1 MFHATLG
8 GMQDASSSDRLDQ
21 KYDAAAPGWADK
33 MRLLGYFDAYLGF
46 LSTGLAGALGRN
58 ALDVGCGTGA
68 FAEARAVIQPE
79 GRITLLE
86 PSGKM
91 LQQARHALA
100 KRGVTSQTVQSRLED
115 FQPTERFDCILAA
128 HVLEHCNDPIDAL
141 RQMRKQAAS
150 AAKLWLVVSK
160 PHWCNAIIWFQW
172 RHRSYRPR
180 QVAKMLT
187 EAGWQ
192 LEAEH
197 SFPTGPPSRTSRG
210 YSARAV

>member
-1 MFHATLG
+1 
-8 GMQDASSSDRLDQ
+8 MQNASSSEKLDQ

-46 LSTGLAGALGRN
+46 LSTGSAASLGDN
-58 ALDVGCGTGA
+58 GLDVGCGTGA
-68 FAEARAVIQPE
+68 FAEARAVIRPE
-79 GRITLLE
+79 GRVTLVE

-91 LQQARHALA
+91 LDQAERALA
-100 KRGVTSQTVQSRLED
+100 KRGVAADTARSRLED
-115 FQPTERFDCILAA
+115 YQSAEPFDCVLAA
-128 HVLEHCNDPIDAL
+128 HVLEHCEDPTDAL
-141 RQMRKQAAS
+141 RRMRRLAAP

-172 RHRSYRPR
+172 RHRSFRPR
-180 QVAKMLT
+180 RVAQML
-187 EAGWQ
+187 EVAGWQ

-210 YSARAV
+210 YLARAV

>member
-1 MFHATLG
+1 
-8 GMQDASSSDRLDQ
+8 MQDASSSDKLAQ

-46 LSTGLAGALGRN
+46 LSIGSADDLGRN
-58 ALDVGCGTGA
+58 GLDVGCGTGA

-79 GRITLLE
+79 GKVTLLE

-91 LQQARHALA
+91 LKQAEGALA
-100 KRGVTSQTVQSRLED
+100 LRGVTTQTARSRLED
-115 FQPTERFDCILAA
+115 FPPAQPFDCVLAA
-128 HVLEHCNDPIDAL
+128 HVLEHCDNPTDAL
-141 RQMRKQAAS
+141 RHMRRQAAP

-160 PHWCNAIIWFQW
+160 PHWCNAIIWLQW
-172 RHRSYRPR
+172 RHRSYRPQ
-180 QVAKMLT
+180 QVAKMLK
-187 EAGWQ
+187 EAGWV

-210 YSARAV
+210 YLARAV

>member
-1 MFHATLG
+1 
-8 GMQDASSSDRLDQ
+8 
-21 KYDAAAPGWADK
+21 

-46 LSTGLAGALGRN
+46 LSVGSPQDLGQN

-68 FAEARAVIQPE
+68 FAEARAVIQPR
-79 GRITLLE
+79 GQVTLLE

-91 LQQARHALA
+91 LAQADHALA
-100 KRGVTSQTVQSRLED
+100 RRGATATTVQSHLED
-115 FQPTERFDCILAA
+115 FRPAEPHDCILAA
-128 HVLEHCNDPIDAL
+128 HVLEHCENPTDAL
-141 RQMRKQAAS
+141 RHLRGLSAPAAR
-150 AAKLWLVVSK
+150 LWLVVSK

-180 QVAKMLT
+180 QVAKMLGD
-187 EAGWQ
+187 AGWE

-210 YSARAV
+210 YLARAV

>member
-1 MFHATLG
+1 
-8 GMQDASSSDRLDQ
+8 MQDASSSERLDQ

-46 LSTGLAGALGRN
+46 LSIGSADELGRN
-58 ALDVGCGTGA
+58 GLDVGCGTGA

-79 GRITLLE
+79 GRVTLLE

-91 LQQARHALA
+91 LNQARHALA
-100 KRGVTSQTVQSRLED
+100 TRGVTSQTSQSRLED
-115 FQPTERFDCILAA
+115 FQSTERFDCILAA
-128 HVLEHCNDPIDAL
+128 HVLEHCDDATDAL
-141 RQMRKQAAS
+141 RHIRKRAAQ

-160 PHWCNAIIWFQW
+160 PHWCNAIVWLQW
-172 RHRSYRPR
+172 RHRSYRPQ
-180 QVAKMLT
+180 QVAKMLKD
-187 EAGWQ
+187 AGWL

-210 YSARAV
+210 YLARAV